1 MAELLRANL
10 LPHPDAK
17 TINGKTMGENCNGKI
32 TWDPR
37 VIKTAAGPVM
47 HDAGFLHLTGNLF
60 DSAIMKSKLSRVLQ
74 PDQGYLLLII
84 VASLGHFSKLPKA
97 LLVRSE

>member
-1 MAELLRANL
+1 MTSAESLTYFDDLLCSAIMAELLRSNL

-17 TINGKTMGENCNGKI
+17 TVNGKTMGDNCFGKL

-37 VIKTAAGPVM
+37 VIKTAAEPVM

-60 DSAIMKSKLSRVLQ
+60 DSAIMKSK
-74 PDQGYLLLII
+74 
-84 VASLGHFSKLPKA
+84 
-97 LLVRSE
+97 